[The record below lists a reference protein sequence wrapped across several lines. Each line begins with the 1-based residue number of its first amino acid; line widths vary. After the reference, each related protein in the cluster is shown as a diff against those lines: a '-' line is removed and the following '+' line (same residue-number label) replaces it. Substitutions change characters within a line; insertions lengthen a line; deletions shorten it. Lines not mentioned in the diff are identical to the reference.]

1 MGRSW
6 VGASVMSAGVDSV
19 PEHGDGGQVALDAG
33 EVLNVVEPSGHVGV
47 LLPLLDGRV
56 NLRGGGWGGGQRGH
70 DGI

>member
-33 EVLNVVEPSGHVGV
+33 EVLNVIEPSGHIAV

-56 NLRGGGWGGGQRGH
+56 NLTGGGVRRGH